1 MDSDGAVVEAVDGA
15 LGMFVGEFRHA
26 LDPKKRLTIP
36 STWRGLV
43 AGPKSLYVLPDFHAR
58 CLNIMPAEAMAQKL
72 DKIRRHS
79 MSDRKA
85 MDFARRLGAVSELV
99 PWDVQGR
106 IRIKDKLLEF
116 AGLTDQVVMIGALD
130 RIELWSPEQ
139 QPVMDIDQEGLAEAG
154 RYVDF

>member
-1 MDSDGAVVEAVDGA
+1 MDSGDTIVEAEAGA

-26 LDPKKRLTIP
+26 LDPKRRLTIP
-36 STWRGLV
+36 SAWRALV

-58 CLNIMPAEAMAQKL
+58 CLNIFPADAMARKL
-72 DKIRRHS
+72 EKIRRHS

-85 MDFARRLGAVSELV
+85 MDFARRLGSVSELV

-116 AGLTDQVVMIGALD
+116 AGLDDQVVMIGALD
-130 RIELWSPEQ
+130 RIELWSPDQ
-139 QPVMDIDQEGLAEAG
+139 QPIVDIDQEGLAEAG

>member
-1 MDSDGAVVEAVDGA
+1 
-15 LGMFVGEFRHA
+15 MFVGEFRHA

-36 STWRGLV
+36 SAWRALV

-58 CLNIMPAEAMAQKL
+58 CLNILPAEAMTRKL
-72 DKIRRHS
+72 EKIRRHS

-85 MDFARRLGAVSELV
+85 MEFARRLGAVSELV

-106 IRIKDKLLEF
+106 IRIKDKLLAF
-116 AGLTDQVVMIGALD
+116 AGLKDQVVMIGALD

-139 QPVMDIDQEGLAEAG
+139 QPVMEIDQEGLAEAG

>member
-1 MDSDGAVVEAVDGA
+1 M
-15 LGMFVGEFRHA
+15 
-26 LDPKKRLTIP
+26 
-36 STWRGLV
+36 

-99 PWDVQGR
+99 MYPQDGHGIRRYPSTIDVAAR
-106 IRIKDKLLEF
+106 IVDWF
-116 AGLTDQVVMIGALD
+116 D
-130 RIELWSPEQ
+130 RY
-139 QPVMDIDQEGLAEAG
+139 LA
-154 RYVDF
+154 

>member
-1 MDSDGAVVEAVDGA
+1 MDSGGSIEQAEVGA

-36 STWRGLV
+36 ATWRALV
-43 AGPKSLYVLPDFHAR
+43 AGPKSLYVLPDFHAC
-58 CLNIMPAEAMAQKL
+58 CLNIFPAEAMARKL
-72 DKIRRHS
+72 EKIRRHS

-85 MDFARRLGAVSELV
+85 MDFARRLGSVSELV

-116 AGLTDQVVMIGALD
+116 AGLKDQVVMIGALD

-139 QPVMDIDQEGLAEAG
+139 QPAMEIDQDGLAEAG
-154 RYVDF
+154 LYVDF